1 MFMQRDLHLCKVTY
15 IYAKRPVFMQRK
27 TECNKTYVYEQR
39 RTHHAHRSRRS
50 WYAKRP
56 TQMERDL
63 YMKEKRMQ
71 RDLCI
76 CKETHSSRTPLTEEL
91 VCKETYTYGKRHTYV
106 CHFPYIIIYK
116 GNCMQR
122 DPYV

>member
-1 MFMQRDLHLCKVTY
+1 VTY

-27 TECNKTYVYEQR
+27 TEFKETYIYEQR

-76 CKETHSSRTPLTEEL
+76 H
-91 VCKETYTYGKRHTYV
+91 KETYVHAKETYV
-106 CHFPYIIIYK
+106 YAK
-116 GNCMQR
+116 ET
-122 DPYV
+122 YVYAKEMRTSRTSLTDKLWTKNRER